1 MRRKRPPSA
10 LPRMAD
16 EELLGLVDERNAE
29 AFELLYDRHSRVAYS
44 LALRVLGD
52 RSSADDVVQDAFLAV
67 WRRAATYA
75 PARGSV
81 RSWLLS
87 IVHNRAID
95 RVRTSMAVA
104 RRRQALEAE
113 AARVTVPDT
122 AEGGISRAMGES
134 VRADL
139 ADLPEEQAAVLK
151 LAYYGGFTHSEIA
164 QCLEL
169 PIGTVKSRIR
179 LGLNGLRERM
189 GGAGVPT

>member
-1 MRRKRPPSA
+1 
-10 LPRMAD
+10 MAD
-16 EELLGLVDERNAE
+16 EELLELVDERNAE

-113 AARVTVPDT
+113 AARVTAPDT
-122 AEGGISRAMGES
+122 AEGGISRAIGES

>member
-16 EELLGLVDERNAE
+16 EELLELVGQRNAE

-52 RSSADDVVQDAFLAV
+52 RSAADDVVQDAFLAV

-75 PARGSV
+75 PSRGSV

-87 IVHNRAID
+87 IVHNRAVD

-104 RRRQALEAE
+104 RRRQALETE
-113 AARVTVPDT
+113 AARITVPDT
-122 AEGGISRAMGES
+122 AEGGITRALGEA

-169 PIGTVKSRIR
+169 PVGTVKSRIR